1 MQQYARQTKE
11 ILDFIDRQCLRLSD
25 ILSKAAAKTTKEQ
38 FTKRLDLFLKLI
50 AVGMIA
56 VAAVIVA
63 VGKGH
68 AAEDT
73 AIQREEKR
81 MTDTGDEISRAVQ
94 QALEAEKKPEPSKS
108 ADNGASVKPEEQQ
121 EKQPSGGK

>member
-1 MQQYARQTKE
+1 MREYARQTKNF
-11 ILDFIDRQCLRLSD
+11 LDFIDRQCLHLSE
-25 ILSKAAAKTTKEQ
+25 ITSRAAAKTTKEQ
-38 FTKRLDLFLKLI
+38 FTKKLDLFLKII